1 MKREFLLNILFLVGI
16 NLLIKPLYIFGIDL
30 KVQNT
35 LGSDTYGL
43 FAALFSLSYILQIIN
58 DAGLQQFNN
67 QTLSQDRG
75 LLRDQYPRL
84 LGLKFWL
91 AVIYLAGCALIA
103 LSIGYGPEILPLLL
117 HIAFNQVL
125 LSWILFL
132 RSNISGM
139 GMYRQD
145 SLVSVLDKFLMLA
158 ICGILLYHPDL
169 SARFT
174 LSWFVWAQTIS
185 FLITILVG
193 RTFLRGHGLRFSR
206 SFSWTSLRP
215 LVMKSLPFAL
225 AVLLMSAYT
234 RMDTLLLERLL
245 PDGDHEAG
253 IYYMAYRLLD
263 AANNVSLL
271 FAGLLLPM
279 LAQML
284 AKREDV
290 QPLVVVGTRL
300 LVAGSMITAVAV
312 SRYAD
317 PIIHSLY
324 DKAPEEAVASLK
336 LLIWSFVPVSM
347 MYVFG
352 TLLTAG
358 ARLNLMNKALACT
371 VVINLVLL
379 LVLIPLHGAVGA
391 ATATLITQ
399 SGVALTMI
407 ILAFRVM
414 PVRLDW
420 KELQGI
426 IGFLLVMTGLVLLPP
441 VEQGAWTLQFGVILL
456 IGLAV
461 AASFGLLPLGNL
473 FTLLRSRSRA

>member
-35 LGSDTYGL
+35 LGSQTYGL

-67 QTLSQDRG
+67 QTIAQDRG

-91 AVIYLAGCALIA
+91 ALVYLIGCALIA
-103 LSIGYGPEILPLLL
+103 LSIGYGPDILPLLL

-125 LSWILFL
+125 LSWILFI

-169 SARFT
+169 SAHFT
-174 LSWFVWAQTIS
+174 LSWFVWAQTAS
-185 FLITILVG
+185 FLLTILVG
-193 RTFLRGHGLRFSR
+193 RAFLRGHGLRFTR

-215 LVMKSLPFAL
+215 LVIKSLPFAL

-245 PDGDHEAG
+245 PNGDQEAG

-284 AKREDV
+284 ARHEDV

-300 LVAGSMITAVAV
+300 LVAGSIITAVAV

-317 PIIHSLY
+317 PIIHTLY
-324 DKAPEEAVASLK
+324 VQAPAEAVQSLK

-358 ARLNLMNKALACT
+358 ARLKLMNKALAVT
-371 VVINLVLL
+371 VVVNLVLL
-379 LVLIPLHGAVGA
+379 MVLIPTHGAVGA
-391 ATATLITQ
+391 ATATLVTQ

-414 PVRLDW
+414 PIHIDW
-420 KELQGI
+420 MELRGMV
-426 IGFLLVMTGLVLLPP
+426 GFLIVMTGLVLLPA
-441 VEQGAWTLQFGVILL
+441 VDQVAWALQLGLFFL
-456 IGLAV
+456 IGLAI
-461 AASFGLLPLGNL
+461 AASFGLLPVGNL